1 MFNEVGLTLEHG
13 RLVALIGPNGAGKS
27 SLLRVLAGLQKP
39 SSGVV
44 QTTARA
50 SLIATATPLPAD
62 VTPAELAS
70 YARAVRR
77 PWWQQL
83 QTTEDKLAIASAL
96 ERTGLAQR
104 ADDSASMLSDG
115 EVQRAWIAAA
125 LAANTEVLLID
136 EPTTHLDLRY
146 QLEALRTL
154 KTLARGG
161 AAVMVAIHD
170 LTLAAR
176 FADRIALLAEGAL
189 VTGAPEEVLQPAA
202 LSRAFGVEV
211 STHRDPEG
219 NLICTPM

>member
-1 MFNEVGLTLEHG
+1 
-13 RLVALIGPNGAGKS
+13 
-27 SLLRVLAGLQKP
+27 
-39 SSGVV
+39 
-44 QTTARA
+44 
-50 SLIATATPLPAD
+50 
-62 VTPAELAS
+62 
-70 YARAVRR
+70 
-77 PWWQQL
+77 
-83 QTTEDKLAIASAL
+83 
-96 ERTGLAQR
+96 
-104 ADDSASMLSDG
+104 
-115 EVQRAWIAAA
+115 
-125 LAANTEVLLID
+125 VLLID